1 MEEMNLRGRIVGMY
15 NSVKNFSEVMKWS
28 TRKTYDIVNRKQEPT
43 GKEIEAMCV
52 ALHVQIPA
60 DMKALFFN

>member
-1 MEEMNLRGRIVGMY
+1 MEEMNLRGRIVVMY